1 MKRTRRRALRAG
13 GIRLS
18 QRDRGMLRAT
28 KSSTSSADRMDP
40 TETLFPLATV
50 MDHAGVPSEFLS
62 IGVSMVTVHG
72 PPGASAH
79 ARVRASSMRA
89 FAGSAAGIRL
99 SSFTYFIRRTWR
111 PPGVAGC
118 LRRSTAGCVPRLWKL
133 LTTRTLCA
141 KPPCTTEAG
150 DRGLTRWLRC
160 PPASISPANRYFS
173 DGFVS
178 AALLVTASMR
188 ATRMAKG

>member
-1 MKRTRRRALRAG
+1 
-13 GIRLS
+13 
-18 QRDRGMLRAT
+18 
-28 KSSTSSADRMDP
+28 MDP

-99 SSFTYFIRRTWR
+99 SSFTYFIRRTGR
-111 PPGVAGC
+111 PPGG
-118 LRRSTAGCVPRLWKL
+118 
-133 LTTRTLCA
+133 
-141 KPPCTTEAG
+141 
-150 DRGLTRWLRC
+150 RWLPQEVYCRLR
-160 PPASISPANRYFS
+160 AEAVEAVDNAHLVRQ
-173 DGFVS
+173 
-178 AALLVTASMR
+178 AAVHD
-188 ATRMAKG
+188 